1 MSLFDIKLCD
11 KRKLYSLLLSWF
23 RILFFAL
30 SSHFGWFAIHSWVAC
45 NGCVQLWS
53 TYLLVLHSFS
63 WTDQKSGA
71 DSLHIG
77 PKSRRRF
84 VGVPKPLKVFEH
96 TCEHAGKFITVKHK
110 TAQTINFLVGWWCL
124 SVLASLRCEWVQ
136 WQQPSSLA
144 WCIVMT
150 PETRIT
156 GCEVLSHLR
165 STPFICRN
173 EKRAI
178 PILASSARVC
188 VCASSEVVN
197 RRSLLLLTLNIG
209 YEMRDRERKF
219 NDVIESD
226 GGRRR

>member
-1 MSLFDIKLCD
+1 MDSLRNTGSVEIVHKATALLLCAHSLPPRLSLFDIKLCD

-23 RILFFAL
+23 RILFFAH

-110 TAQTINFLVGWWCL
+110 TAQTINFLVGWWC
-124 SVLASLRCEWVQ
+124 VYQCSLR
-136 WQQPSSLA
+136 
-144 WCIVMT
+144 
-150 PETRIT
+150 
-156 GCEVLSHLR
+156 
-165 STPFICRN
+165 FF
-173 EKRAI
+173 
-178 PILASSARVC
+178 
-188 VCASSEVVN
+188 VN
-197 RRSLLLLTLNIG
+197 RSNGSNPHHWLDAL
-209 YEMRDRERKF
+209 
-219 NDVIESD
+219 
-226 GGRRR
+226 